1 MNKPRILI
9 CPLNWGL
16 GHASRCIPVIR
27 ALLEAGAEPIL
38 AADEGPLDLLRT
50 EFPQLEWLHFPG
62 VSVRYPEP
70 GESMV
75 WSMLSQTPALLS
87 GIKAETAFVKKL
99 VNNYDIQAIVSDNRF
114 GAYAK
119 QVPSV
124 YISHQ
129 ILIKTGNALGDKMA
143 FLQHRKYMQR
153 YSRVWIPD
161 TAGKPGLAGEL
172 SHGTKIPTHARYI
185 GPLSRMKTLPN
196 SEIKYDA
203 CLILSG
209 PEPQRS
215 VLESLFLEQIAGFP
229 DKKFLLIRGKS
240 EALGRDYPNLDCMG
254 LAHQNEMEKALA
266 ESRRIICRSGYSGLM
281 DLDALNRGACLI
293 PTPGQTEQEY
303 LAEQMKN
310 KPGFICQSQNAFNL
324 EQILT
329 WEQEPVQEPIRKDQ
343 SLQLAVLELLDLC
356 GK

>member
-16 GHASRCIPVIR
+16 GHASRCIPIIR
-27 ALLEAGAEPIL
+27 SLLESGAEPIL
-38 AADEGPLDLLRT
+38 AADEGPLELLRA

-62 VSVRYPEP
+62 VLVRYPEP

-75 WSMLSQTPALLS
+75 WSMLSQTPGLLS
-87 GIKAETAFVKKL
+87 GIKAETAFIKKL
-99 VNNYDIQAIVSDNRF
+99 VKDFNIQAIISDNRF

-129 ILIKTGNALGDKMA
+129 IFIKTGNVLGDKMA
-143 FLQHRKYMQR
+143 FLQHHKYMKR

-161 TAGKPGLAGEL
+161 TAEKPGLAGEL
-172 SHGTKIPTHARYI
+172 SHGTKLPENARYI
-185 GPLSRMKTLPN
+185 GPLSRMKAIPN
-196 SEIKYDA
+196 SELRYDA

-215 VLESLFLEQIAGFP
+215 VLESIFLEQITAFQ
-229 DKKFLLIRGKS
+229 DKKFLLVRGKNEDLAS
-240 EALGRDYPNLDCMG
+240 PRANLDCVG
-254 LAHQNEMEKALA
+254 LANQNEMEKALA
-266 ESRRIICRSGYSGLM
+266 ESRSIICRSGYSSLM

-303 LAEQMKN
+303 LAERMN
-310 KPGFICQSQNAFNL
+310 AKPGFMSQSQDAFNL
-324 EQILT
+324 KQILT